1 MTQNIRYAVDGDGI
15 ATLLIDVAGRPM
27 NVLTP
32 EFGSDLGECIDRIAK
47 DAAIKGAVIASAKS
61 SFMAGA
67 DIKDMVG
74 AYDRGISAVEAS
86 GYSYN
91 INKLLRRLETCG
103 KPVAA
108 AINGV
113 ALGGG
118 FELALACHY
127 RVMADEPKAGVGLPE
142 VKIGLLPG
150 GGGTQRVPRLVGVTE
165 ALKLIT

>member
-1 MTQNIRYAVDGDGI
+1 MTQNIHFSVDGDGI
-15 ATLLIDVAGRPM
+15 AQLKIDVAGRPM

-32 EFGSDLGECIDRIAK
+32 GFQADLAECLDKVVA
-47 DAAIKGAVIASAKS
+47 DPAIKGAVICSGKS

-74 AYDRGISAVEAS
+74 AFERGTTAREAS
-86 GYSYN
+86 EFSLSLQ
-91 INKLLRRLETCG
+91 KLFRRMETCG

-118 FELALACHY
+118 LEVTLACHY
-127 RVMADEPKAGVGLPE
+127 RVIEDGP
-142 VKIGLLPG
+142 
-150 GGGTQRVPRLVGVTE
+150 
-165 ALKLIT
+165 